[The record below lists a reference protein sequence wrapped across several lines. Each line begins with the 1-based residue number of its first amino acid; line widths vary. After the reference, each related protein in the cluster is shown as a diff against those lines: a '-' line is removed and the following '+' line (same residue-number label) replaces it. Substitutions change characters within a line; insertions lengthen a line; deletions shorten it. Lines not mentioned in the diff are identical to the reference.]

1 MANHFSRREFLAT
14 SGVVMAGVFVPDWA
28 GAYQATPADEAKRAE
43 VAEAALAQAA
53 KLGATYAD
61 IRVNRYRRESI
72 STREQQ
78 VQNVSRSTSYGFGL
92 RVLVNGAWGFAASN
106 LVDPATAKT
115 IAEQAVAIARAN
127 AMLATR
133 KVTLA
138 GADQVVTTWTSQFKK
153 DPFEVPL
160 ETKIAFLLNLNKT
173 ALVPGVAFVTSQ
185 ILFTDEQKYFANSE
199 GSRITQRLIRTYPQF
214 QTTATDRASGDFQT
228 RPVVDRAK
236 LIGYEYVEDYPWL
249 ADAEKAGHEVVEKLK
264 SKPVSAGRYDIVV
277 DPSQLF
283 LAIHES
289 TGHSTELDRALG
301 YEANSAGTS
310 FIKPGDA
317 GKLRFGSSIVNMM
330 GDRTQ
335 PNGLATTGYD
345 DEGVKADRWPIV
357 KDGIFVDWQ
366 TTRELAPLI
375 GQSRSHG
382 CLHCDSWS
390 SVPFPRMPN
399 VSLQPA
405 EKDVSLDELFADIKR
420 GLYVVGRGVSSI
432 DQQRYNFQ
440 FGGGVIREI
449 RDGKLGAMVK
459 DAAYQSRT
467 PDFWASCDGIGGQ
480 SLYQLWG
487 TAADGK
493 GEPGQTNQ
501 VSHGCPPARFRN
513 ITVLNTASV

>member
-1 MANHFSRREFLAT
+1 MLT
-14 SGVVMAGVFVPDWA
+14 SGAVVAGTFVPDWA
-28 GAYQATPADEAKRAE
+28 AAFQPGAGGDAKRAE
-43 VAEAALAQAA
+43 VADAALAHAA
-53 KLGATYAD
+53 KLGASYAD
-61 IRVNRYRRESI
+61 IRINRYRRESI
-72 STREQQ
+72 ATREQQ

-106 LVDPATAKT
+106 LVEPAAARSA
-115 IAEQAVAIARAN
+115 AEQAVAIAKAN
-127 AMLATR
+127 AILATR

-138 GADQVVTTWTSQFKK
+138 GADKFETTWTSAFKK
-153 DPFEVPL
+153 DPFEIPL
-160 ETKIAFLLNLNKT
+160 ETKIAFLLKLNQT
-173 ALVPGVAFVTSQ
+173 ALVPGVSFVTSQ
-185 ILFTDEQKYFANSE
+185 ILFADEQKYFASSE

-236 LIGYEYVEDYPWL
+236 LIGYEYVEEYPWL

-264 SKPVSAGRYDIVV
+264 SKPVAAGRYDIVV

-289 TGHSTELDRALG
+289 VGHSTELDRALG
-301 YEANSAGTS
+301 YEANMAGTS
-310 FIKPGDA
+310 FVKPSDA
-317 GKLRFGSSIVNMM
+317 GKLRFGSNIVNIV

-335 PNGLATTGYD
+335 PAGLATTGFD
-345 DEGVKADRWPIV
+345 DEGVQADRWHIV
-357 KDGIFVDWQ
+357 RDGMFVDWQ
-366 TTRELAPLI
+366 TTRELAPLV
-375 GQSRSHG
+375 GQTRSHG
-382 CLHCDSWS
+382 CLHCDSWA

-405 EKDVSLDELFADIKR
+405 EKEVSLDDLFADIKR

-467 PDFWASCDGIGGQ
+467 PDFWASCDGIGGR